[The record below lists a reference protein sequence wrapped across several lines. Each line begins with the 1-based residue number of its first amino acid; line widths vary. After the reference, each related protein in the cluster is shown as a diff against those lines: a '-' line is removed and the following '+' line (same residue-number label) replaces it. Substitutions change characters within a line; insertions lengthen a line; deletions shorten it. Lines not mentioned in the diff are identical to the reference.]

1 MTGTGTGTGTGT
13 TATEKMLIDKM
24 DTRFATAGGVADA
37 VLYEGY
43 ILYPYHATHGKNRG
57 GVRFQ
62 WGVLVPPAWREVD
75 SSERSVMRTELIVD
89 PGTEPMIAVRLRFL
103 QLQHRGLEEADP
115 SAESGYRPTSKLEIG
130 DEVWMEWDEA
140 IEQTF
145 DLGVMALLPLA
156 QASRTVPIDFP
167 ASSLIAIVG
176 EDGVEAE
183 VGAAAGPPAGRIVRS
198 TEPITGEVRVTVGW
212 ADGPGVL
219 LKVTIEVE
227 NTTDWKVKGAGRED
241 VMRRSLIAVHTLAA
255 VEDAAFCSLFD
266 PPEGAEE
273 AVAGCQ
279 SIGSYAVLVGKQG
292 ATDLVLA
299 SPIILYDYPAIAPE
313 SDGDFHDGCEI
324 DEILALRVLTLT
336 DDEKAE
342 ARGTDPRSRAIIDR
356 CDNMVD
362 ASWDKLHGIMRDVR
376 TLDDPGD
383 NRIDPNEPE
392 PVPWLDPVIDASFDP
407 WSDIVVIRDVEI
419 SKGSRVRL
427 APNHRADVHD
437 MFLAGLTATVA
448 GVFHDVDGG
457 FHVAVTVDG
466 DPATELYEVQGR
478 FYYFHPDE
486 IEPLS
491 AAEADAF
498 GQAETMRQAG
508 RDVDAARSAQV
519 GWAGGF
525 DFPTIVGDGTESA
538 KTESGENAAGSGER
552 AVGADGDSAQ

>member
-1 MTGTGTGTGTGT
+1 ME
-13 TATEKMLIDKM
+13 A
-24 DTRFATAGGVADA
+24 RFATASGVADA

-62 WGVLVPPAWREVD
+62 WGVLVPPGWHEVD
-75 SSERSVMRTELIVD
+75 PSERSVMRTELIVD
-89 PGTEPMIAVRLRFL
+89 PGTEPVVAVRLRFL
-103 QLQHRGLEEADP
+103 QLQHRGLEVAD
-115 SAESGYRPTSKLEIG
+115 ADADGGWRPTSKLEV
-130 DEVWMEWDEA
+130 DDRVWMEWDEA
-140 IEQTF
+140 IEHDF
-145 DLGVMALLPLA
+145 DLGVIALLPLA
-156 QASRTVPIDFP
+156 
-167 ASSLIAIVG
+167 
-176 EDGVEAE
+176 
-183 VGAAAGPPAGRIVRS
+183 AAGRQVPFDYPATSETEIVTARTPGPVDRAAGGPAGRIVRS
-198 TEPITGEVRVTVGW
+198 TEPVSGVARVSAQW

-219 LKVTIEVE
+219 IKLTVEVE
-227 NTTDWKVKGAGRED
+227 NTTPWSPDGAGRED

-255 VEDAAFCSLFD
+255 LEDGAFCSLFD
-266 PPEGAEE
+266 PPEGAAE

-279 SIGSYAVLVGKQG
+279 SIGSYAVLVGQAG

-313 SDGDFHDGCEI
+313 SEGDFHDGCEI

-362 ASWDKLHGIMRDVR
+362 ASWDKLHGTMREIR
-376 TLDDPGD
+376 TLDPGTGQPAAD
-383 NRIDPNEPE
+383 RIDPADPE

-407 WSDIVVIRDVEI
+407 WTDTVVVREVEI

-427 APNHRADVHD
+427 APTHRADVHD
-437 MFLAGLTATVA
+437 MFLSGLTATVA

-466 DPATELYEVQGR
+466 DPATELYEMQGR

-491 AAEADAF
+491 EADADAF
-498 GQAETMRQAG
+498 GQAEEMASAG
-508 RDVDAARSAQV
+508 RAVDAARGYDGA
-519 GWAGGF
+519 WAGA
-525 DFPTIVGDGTESA
+525 DFPTIVGDGGG
-538 KTESGENAAGSGER
+538 GEKGGFVAER
-552 AVGADGDSAQ
+552 AEGAEGAGAE